1 MKETREGLGVGL
13 RQFAREAGVSVSTL
27 TDTEGGRPVRSATA
41 WKYAQAL
48 RKRGADPNEVAEI
61 RNALGEVFIVDP
73 DPYWKLRE
81 HALRGLRE
89 DLVGLV
95 RTGNE
100 ETVRR
105 LVEEVVAEYGEE
117 GRKFRQRI
125 EAERWQEF
133 NEYLDEEQEGGQ
145 M

>member
-27 TDTEGGRPVRSATA
+27 KDTEGGRPVRSATA
-41 WKYAQAL
+41 WKYARAL

-61 RNALGEVFIVDP
+61 RTTLGEVFIVDP

-100 ETVRR
+100 EAVRR
-105 LVEEVVAEYGEE
+105 LVEEVVAEHGQE
-117 GRKFRQRI
+117 GREAKEQA
-125 EAERWQEF
+125 EAEYQELA
-133 NEYLDEEQEGGQ
+133 NENREAGG
-145 M
+145 